1 MFITVSFP
9 PNITAPET
17 FMATVGEEAVYTF
30 TVSSDN
36 ENINVIILYEGEET
50 LPIGVQLNN
59 THGDSY

>member
-1 MFITVSFP
+1 
-9 PNITAPET
+9 
-17 FMATVGEEAVYTF
+17 MATVGEEAVYTF